1 MDEVLRVTG
10 EEFLLDNQPLL
21 QRTLSVRDAYLD
33 PISYAQVD
41 LLSRVRAL
49 ESGAAGE
56 SNGLAQP
63 DQAELRRALLLTM
76 NGVAAGLRN
85 TG

>member
-1 MDEVLRVTG
+1 LRITG
-10 EEFLLDNQPLL
+10 EQFLLDNQPLL

-41 LLSRVRAL
+41 LLARVR
-49 ESGAAGE
+49 G
-56 SNGLAQP
+56 
-63 DQAELRRALLLTM
+63 DQGDATEEELRRALLLTM

>member
-1 MDEVLRVTG
+1 
-10 EEFLLDNQPLL
+10 
-21 QRTLSVRDAYLD
+21 VRDAYLD

-41 LLSRVRAL
+41 LLSRVRSG
-49 ESGAAGE
+49 ESGEPAGMHGAALDGA
-56 SNGLAQP
+56 GLDA
-63 DQAELRRALLLTM
+63 AEQLRRALLLTM

>member
-1 MDEVLRVTG
+1 MVQAEHELTVDEVLRVTG

-41 LLSRVRAL
+41 LLSRVRARRPIRSTTS
-49 ESGAAGE
+49 EPSRRCAG
-56 SNGLAQP
+56 P
-63 DQAELRRALLLTM
+63 CC
-76 NGVAAGLRN
+76 
-85 TG
+85 